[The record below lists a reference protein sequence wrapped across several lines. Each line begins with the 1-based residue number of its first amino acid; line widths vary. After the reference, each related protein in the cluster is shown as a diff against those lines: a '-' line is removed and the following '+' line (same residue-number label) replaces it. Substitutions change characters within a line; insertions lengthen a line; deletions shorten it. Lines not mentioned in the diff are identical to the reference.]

1 MDLATVV
8 DVSVAAAVMLLAA
21 WGYYTD
27 VVSPSG

>member
-8 DVSVAAAVMLLAA
+8 DVSVGATVMLLFA

-27 VVSPSG
+27 VVSPRG